1 MSEFFSV
8 TLNKDVVLDDS
19 VTNDYTGW
27 TGQKILDEIIRH
39 RVTRFESLDDV
50 NVANKQD
57 KQIVVYSDD
66 MRKFT
71 TIDVEAIGDAAGLS
85 LKQISKM
92 GVVGSISSPYVV
104 DIPINTLDFKVP
116 RVNVLQFQQEDQD
129 VIKTLNSFSNS
140 DSGDFEPDDM
150 IVFDDKVHLKTSYD
164 YLMQDEGSIGEEN
177 EEYSC
182 IIDKSIFKNIEDMQ
196 ENSNGVDEIITITA
210 IAPDRLLVASGDK
223 DLSYVE
229 NIDYFKIT
237 GTGNNL
243 KVVASVDG
251 GVTWETFNATT
262 SSWDNVNLTVD
273 DVKSKGMSIP
283 TFNAIISTHWNLLN
297 TNKKIRFAYLLSV
310 DSISDVENI
319 DNLEL
324 QYDGQGK
331 WVQAKEDTYDVVY
344 SSNTNLQV
352 YLKFSG
358 DVKINF

>member
-19 VTNDYTGW
+19 VTNNSTGW

-71 TIDVEAIGDAAGLS
+71 TINIEAIGEAAGLS
-85 LKQISKM
+85 LKQISKI
-92 GVVGSISSPYVV
+92 GIVGSTSSPYVV

-116 RVNVLQFQQEDQD
+116 RVNVLQFQQGDQNA
-129 VIKTLNSFSNS
+129 IKTLNSFSNS
-140 DSGDFEPDDM
+140 DISDFEPDDM
-150 IVFDDKVHLKTSYD
+150 IVFDDTIHLKTNYD
-164 YLMQDEGSIGEEN
+164 YQMQGEEAIGEEN
-177 EEYSC
+177 EEFFC

-243 KVVASVDG
+243 KVVASVDSG
-251 GVTWETFNATT
+251 ATWKTFNTDH
-262 SSWDNVNLTVD
+262 WEDINLAVE
-273 DVKSKGMSIP
+273 DVKARGISIS
-283 TFNAIISTHWNLLN
+283 TFNSINSTYWNLLN
-297 TNKKIRFAYLLSV
+297 TNKKIRFAYVLSM
-310 DSISDVENI
+310 DSISDTENI
-319 DNLEL
+319 DNLDL

-358 DVKINF
+358 DVKINY